1 MLSYCTKIRTGQNAI
16 YLLLGLTLTFVTLAI
31 PIQFNGN
38 YITLFWSAEAVLL
51 FWLFQKSRIAAFKLG
66 AIIVQILM
74 LFSLMMDWE
83 FYYTRSTE
91 VLKLVFNPIFIT
103 GFISLVSLV
112 LTYLLLRKEKEPVD
126 IFTVKFNPA
135 LYRLGISIAAII
147 VGYFIGLFEISY
159 QANTGIANYYSAQSY
174 PVLYHFYLV
183 QGLYTLH

>member
-1 MLSYCTKIRTGQNAI
+1 MGNGLQRSVYYCTGIIQSGLCYLIVQKFGLDKNAI

-83 FYYTRSTE
+83 FYYTRSTGSTE
-91 VLKLVFNPIFIT
+91 TSFQPDIHNRLHFS
-103 GFISLVSLV
+103 GISC
-112 LTYLLLRKEKEPVD
+112 TYLSSVEKRKR
-126 IFTVKFNPA
+126 TC
-135 LYRLGISIAAII
+135 
-147 VGYFIGLFEISY
+147 
-159 QANTGIANYYSAQSY
+159 
-174 PVLYHFYLV
+174 
-183 QGLYTLH
+183 